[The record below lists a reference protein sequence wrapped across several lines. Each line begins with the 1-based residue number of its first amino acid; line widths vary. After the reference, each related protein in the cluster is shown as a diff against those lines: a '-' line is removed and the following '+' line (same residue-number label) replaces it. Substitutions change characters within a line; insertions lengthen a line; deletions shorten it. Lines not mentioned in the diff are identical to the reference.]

1 MQKGIFES
9 DFLLFQQHTK
19 NCEKIYFKLLKKTF
33 PIRSEKKKK
42 LIEIYCSEIYCSEI
56 LVPLLLPSLV

>member
-19 NCEKIYFKLLKKTF
+19 NCEKIYFKLLKKKF

-42 LIEIYCSEIYCSEI
+42 LIEIYCSEI

>member
-19 NCEKIYFKLLKKTF
+19 NCEKIYFKLLNKTF

-42 LIEIYCSEIYCSEI
+42 LIEIYCSEI

>member
-42 LIEIYCSEIYCSEI
+42 LIEIYCSEI